1 MHYCTGD
8 RTNVYHIKQNGGGGA
23 GAGRLGGGRG
33 HYGIVWCTCIYR
45 AYTSACND
53 YTIHDICTQ
62 IQQNRGHHA

>member
-23 GAGRLGGGRG
+23 GSVGGGG

>member
-23 GAGRLGGGRG
+23 GSVGGGGG